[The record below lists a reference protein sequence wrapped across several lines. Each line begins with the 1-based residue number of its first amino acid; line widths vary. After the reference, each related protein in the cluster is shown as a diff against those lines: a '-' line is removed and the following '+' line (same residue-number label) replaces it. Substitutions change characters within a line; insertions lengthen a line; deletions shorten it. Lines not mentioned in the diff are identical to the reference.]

1 MKTTA
6 TASLHPAIRWAFYV
20 FLLSLPFEYPRRSI
34 PWETTTIT
42 CALFLFAALLQPRIC
57 FRRLPVAV
65 AWYGMF
71 LYVCVVSFAVNGG
84 LYAAEVQRIF
94 TLQLQM
100 ALLLWAGYNVL
111 HDEEV
116 FRRAPFMLAVA
127 CVARAAVQLSGI
139 ATKHDEEW
147 YGGERISALGQN
159 ANHSAMIMTVGL
171 LALIGLAYAR
181 SSGRRGWRVLIW
193 PFAVVLAIAILQN
206 GSRGGMIAL
215 AMGLL
220 TFALSGS
227 GLRARIRNTVGVALA
242 LGVVTWAS
250 YNNEG
255 LRNRFKQSMVAGAMA
270 GRERV
275 YPELAQMFLERP
287 IIGYGPVANKYVLGG
302 RLPEQHYARRDA
314 HNLLLE
320 VMTSTGTVGLIP
332 FTVLL
337 GLVWRAAWRARRGP
351 DGILPLALLVA
362 VLTANL
368 SGNWIAGPLLYV
380 VFTYALASDRAAPFA
395 PNPEPARHRTWPA
408 RSGRALAWRAAPP
421 SVPVPGRADPS
432 EVDQC

>member
-1 MKTTA
+1 MA
-6 TASLHPAIRWAFYV
+6 
-20 FLLSLPFEYPRRSI
+20 RSGWI
-34 PWETTTIT
+34 QRDNER
-42 CALFLFAALLQPRIC
+42 AL
-57 FRRLPVAV
+57 
-65 AWYGMF
+65 
-71 LYVCVVSFAVNGG
+71 G
-84 LYAAEVQRIF
+84 LY
-94 TLQLQM
+94 
-100 ALLLWAGYNVL
+100 
-111 HDEEV
+111 
-116 FRRAPFMLAVA
+116 
-127 CVARAAVQLSGI
+127 
-139 ATKHDEEW
+139 
-147 YGGERISALGQN
+147 
-159 ANHSAMIMTVGL
+159 
-171 LALIGLAYAR
+171 
-181 SSGRRGWRVLIW
+181 GRRGWRVLIW

-220 TFALSGS
+220 TFALNGS

-275 YPELAQMFLERP
+275 YPELAHMFLERP

-320 VMTSTGTVGLIP
+320 VMTSTGTAGLIP

-380 VFTYALASDRAAPFA
+380 VFTYVLASDRAPPFA
-395 PNPEPARHRTWPA
+395 PNPEPARHRAWPA

-421 SVPVPGRADPS
+421 SVPLPGRADPT

>member
-1 MKTTA
+1 VKTTA

-147 YGGERISALGQN
+147 
-159 ANHSAMIMTVGL
+159 
-171 LALIGLAYAR
+171 
-181 SSGRRGWRVLIW
+181 
-193 PFAVVLAIAILQN
+193 
-206 GSRGGMIAL
+206 
-215 AMGLL
+215 
-220 TFALSGS
+220 
-227 GLRARIRNTVGVALA
+227 
-242 LGVVTWAS
+242 
-250 YNNEG
+250 
-255 LRNRFKQSMVAGAMA
+255 
-270 GRERV
+270 
-275 YPELAQMFLERP
+275 
-287 IIGYGPVANKYVLGG
+287 
-302 RLPEQHYARRDA
+302 
-314 HNLLLE
+314 
-320 VMTSTGTVGLIP
+320 
-332 FTVLL
+332 
-337 GLVWRAAWRARRGP
+337 
-351 DGILPLALLVA
+351 
-362 VLTANL
+362 
-368 SGNWIAGPLLYV
+368 
-380 VFTYALASDRAAPFA
+380 
-395 PNPEPARHRTWPA
+395 
-408 RSGRALAWRAAPP
+408 
-421 SVPVPGRADPS
+421 
-432 EVDQC
+432 